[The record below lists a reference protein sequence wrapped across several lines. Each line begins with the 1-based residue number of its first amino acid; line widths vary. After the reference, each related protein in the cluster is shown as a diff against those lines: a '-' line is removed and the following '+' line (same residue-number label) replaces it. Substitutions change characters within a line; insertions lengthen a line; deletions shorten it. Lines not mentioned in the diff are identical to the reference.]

1 MYKKVLVYIIFILSI
16 INIGG
21 SIQYL
26 RLKKKSNLLLKK
38 AEKNELNFKT
48 LINYVNFIQ
57 NGKSINEFFIVNEYN
72 KIAIYGMGQLGNRI
86 IEDIRNGGLIVQY
99 VVDIKGGLLDIDIP
113 VFRADDKLP
122 PIDVVVVTVP
132 QQYKEIKDLLSNS
145 NCDIVSIDEIIT
157 ELR

>member
-1 MYKKVLVYIIFILSI
+1 
-16 INIGG
+16 
-21 SIQYL
+21 
-26 RLKKKSNLLLKK
+26 
-38 AEKNELNFKT
+38 
-48 LINYVNFIQ
+48 
-57 NGKSINEFFIVNEYN
+57 
-72 KIAIYGMGQLGNRI
+72 MGQLGNRI